1 MPPPGEVA
9 SIDDTAALS
18 GDGVIETFVR
28 FGPAGRLAGVLCE
41 PQGEPQGRRA
51 GASALLL
58 NAGGDPHTGWARS
71 GVDQARTLAR
81 RGAASFRIDLTGFGD
96 SASPLSAEPPRLCDP
111 QHVAD
116 ALAAVAWLEGRGLG
130 PVLVVGRCS
139 GASVALA
146 AALRDARIRDLVLI
160 NPRRF
165 SADFEDF
172 GETAGERLAHY
183 RDRLSAP
190 AAVLRRGLRGELD
203 FAAAICSLGGAAA
216 RRAWA
221 AASGHERR
229 RRRRVVERF
238 EACAARGLRTTLL
251 YSETGPAW
259 SAFEQAFGPG
269 GGRLR
274 RLAGLEIRR
283 IAGAD
288 RNLTPAAARAAL
300 VELLCERALT
310 PPPPAASAPDRA
322 PEKCN
327 PLALPLL
334 GEVSPPGCGLRP
346 ARGQAPATKGGALN
360 LQVGVFVHPSQGKD
374 PGIESP

>member
-1 MPPPGEVA
+1 MRPPGA
-9 SIDDTAALS
+9 APSFDDTAALC
-18 GDGVIETFVR
+18 GDGFIETFVR

-41 PQGEPQGRRA
+41 PQARRA

-81 RGAASFRIDLTGFGD
+81 RGAASFRIDMTGFGD
-96 SASPLSAEPPRLCDP
+96 SSSPLSAEPPRLCDP

-116 ALAAVAWLEGRGLG
+116 ALAAVDWLEGRGLG
-130 PVLVVGRCS
+130 PVLAVGRCS

-146 AALRDARIRDLVLI
+146 AAMRDARIRELVLI

-165 SADFEDF
+165 SADFDDF

-203 FAAAICSLGGAAA
+203 LWAAICSLGGAAA

-221 AASGHERR
+221 ARAATSGAGGGGWSRASRRSPRAACARPCSIRR
-229 RRRRVVERF
+229 RGRPGARSSRRSAR
-238 EACAARGLRTTLL
+238 AAAGCDGSRAWRSGGSRART
-251 YSETGPAW
+251 A
-259 SAFEQAFGPG
+259 
-269 GGRLR
+269 
-274 RLAGLEIRR
+274 
-283 IAGAD
+283 
-288 RNLTPAAARAAL
+288 NLTPAAVRAAL

-310 PPPPAASAPDRA
+310 RRRRRRPDPAD
-322 PEKCN
+322 
-327 PLALPLL
+327 
-334 GEVSPPGCGLRP
+334 
-346 ARGQAPATKGGALN
+346 ARCSRLEFPFREGRIA
-360 LQVGVFVHPSQGKD
+360 
-374 PGIESP
+374 